1 MNTQL
6 EWGCIVFQVKLSI
19 VCVSKRRHPGKSPYG
34 LNYSA
39 AYPPPLGPGLRRG
52 EVRSTGF
59 VEISPPLF
67 HNRQCTL

>member
-39 AYPPPLGPGLRRG
+39 AYPPPPWAGVKEGGG
-52 EVRSTGF
+52 EKYRFCGNLTPAF
-59 VEISPPLF
+59 P
-67 HNRQCTL
+67 Q

>member
-6 EWGCIVFQVKLSI
+6 GWGCMVFQVKLSI

-39 AYPPPLGPGLRRG
+39 AYPPPWAGVKEGGG
-52 EVRSTGF
+52 EKYRFCGNLTPAF
-59 VEISPPLF
+59 P
-67 HNRQCTL
+67 Q